1 MHRVD
6 EFYCTPGRH
15 HTIIRRISVV
25 GAWVHGCTSMSA
37 AVDVGRLAIEVTD
50 RGRAAPKCGV
60 ASA

>member
-1 MHRVD
+1 MNDESMFLKFDD
-6 EFYCTPGRH
+6 EFDADKHVIER
-15 HTIIRRISVV
+15 
-25 GAWVHGCTSMSA
+25 CTSMSA